1 MQIKQIML
9 RNLFVILGLLLT
21 VSACSPTLD
30 WRTVRSDDLLYEA
43 LYPGKPSRAEK
54 AVMFDGQKLTMTI
67 EASKVE
73 NSLYAVGVINIPKDI
88 SQKFDTNGFV
98 KYLQTGMLSNLK
110 NSPAP
115 IEKTVTIKT
124 AGQASIDLSAKEF
137 LIQGNG
143 PDAKKRLLR
152 FRMVQRQFPDGQI
165 QIYQQSLLQT
175 ISGDVSV
182 EKLIQTDAHEMFFS
196 GFKPY

>member
-54 AVMFDGQKLTMTI
+54 AVMFDSQKLTMTI

-115 IEKTVTIKT
+115 IEKTVMIKT

-137 LIQGNG
+137 LIQGDG

-175 ISGDVSV
+175 ISGEVSV

>member
-137 LIQGNG
+137 LIQGDG
-143 PDAKKRLLR
+143 PDAKKRFLR

-175 ISGDVSV
+175 ISGEVSV